1 VSDHDPRLDAPI
13 QSEDDLYGIFRE
25 AEKPV
30 DRWLVGAE
38 MEKFGVIEATGEP
51 LRYDGDHGVLRVMHD
66 LERAGWAEVRERD
79 DGPIIALLR
88 NSSSISLEPG
98 SQFELSGAP
107 FDSIHALCT
116 EIRHHMEEL
125 APISKELGIRWL
137 GLGFQP
143 FAKRSDYTMV
153 PKGRY
158 GVMREYLPTRGAHAL
173 DMMLRTATVQANF
186 DFSSE
191 KDALTKMRVGLKL
204 SPLTTAIFANSPFY
218 EGKPYGGLSYRGLVW
233 LDVDPDR
240 SGLLPCLWREGA
252 GYADY
257 VAWALDVPMFV
268 VKRGGRI
275 IPNTNQTFRAF
286 WKDGLGGERATL
298 ADWQLH
304 LNTLFPEV
312 RLKNTIEIRGADC
325 QGNASR
331 CALPALWTGVY
342 YDERA
347 LAEADALTAD
357 FEHDEVSG
365 VRADVARHGVRA
377 EFRGKPMVELA
388 QRVLEIAEGGLER
401 RARKRADGKDE
412 RLHLREIRELLGKG
426 MTPADALLEEIDEG
440 PDFRRKVIERT
451 DLAEKG

>member
-13 QSEDDLYGIFRE
+13 QSEADLYTIFRE
-25 AEKPV
+25 AEKPTE
-30 DRWLVGAE
+30 RWLVGAE
-38 MEKFGVIEATGEP
+38 MEKFGVLSTTGEP
-51 LRYDGDHGVLRVMHD
+51 LRYDGDFSVLHVMRE
-66 LERAGWAEVRERD
+66 LERAGWAPVRERD

-88 NSSSISLEPG
+88 GSSSISLEPG
-98 SQFELSGAP
+98 SQLELSGAP
-107 FDSIHALCT
+107 FDSIHALCS
-116 EIRHHMEEL
+116 EIRHHFEEL
-125 APISKELGIRWL
+125 APVSKELGIRWL
-137 GLGFQP
+137 GLGFHP
-143 FAKRSDYTMV
+143 FATRADFTMV

-173 DMMLRTATVQANF
+173 DMMLRTSTVQANF

-191 KDALTKMRVGLKL
+191 KDAMTKMRVGLKL

-218 EGKPYGGLSYRGLVW
+218 EGKPYGGLTYRGLVW

-240 SGLLPCLWREGA
+240 AGLLPTLWRDGA

-257 VAWALDVPMFV
+257 VEWALGVPMFV
-268 VKRGGRI
+268 VKRGPQVI
-275 IPNTNQTFRAF
+275 TNTAQTFRTF
-286 WKDGLGGERATL
+286 LKDGLGGQRATL

-312 RLKNTIEIRGADC
+312 RLKNTIEIRGADS
-325 QGNASR
+325 QGKAAR
-331 CALPALWTGVY
+331 CALPALWTGIF
-342 YDERA
+342 YDELA

-388 QRVLEIAEGGLER
+388 LRVLEIADGGLER

-412 RLHLREIRELLGKG
+412 RLHLDAIRGLLEHGQ
-426 MTPADALLEEIDEG
+426 TPADALIDGIENVA
-440 PDFRRKVIERT
+440 DFRREVMDRAN
-451 DLAEKG
+451 LAE